1 MKVVSTERPNP
12 LDPPKQETQN
22 AERLHGLVRLSDER
36 GISQNVL
43 AAAGIT
49 RTTEGDRADW
59 WTIPYPHRLGTW
71 KLRYRNPHPGG
82 RPKYLDDP
90 GATTHLYNPGLL
102 GPGEDEVWF
111 CEGEFDTLAAIDQGY
126 KAIGIHGAGNVPEE
140 GKESQ
145 HFKKAWT
152 VLFEDTLC
160 IVAFDN
166 DDAGRHAG
174 RKLARGLDGV
184 VFDRWH
190 RDYNDLNEWHKAD
203 PEGLAEAMAAFSQG
217 ARKVRGMA

>member
-1 MKVVSTERPNP
+1 MKVVATEEKHEPREPEEA
-12 LDPPKQETQN
+12 DRRHDT
-22 AERLHGLVRLSDER
+22 LVLLSEER
-36 GISQNVL
+36 GIDPNVL
-43 AAAGIT
+43 AAAGIN
-49 RTTEGDRADW
+49 RQADGEHDGW
-59 WTIPYPHRLGTW
+59 WTIPYPNRLGTW
-71 KLRYRNPHPGG
+71 KQRYRNPHAGG

-90 GATTHLYNPGLL
+90 GAETHLYNPGLL

-126 KAIGIHGAGNVPEE
+126 KAIGIHGVGNVPEE
-140 GKESQ
+140 GQESK

-160 IVAFDN
+160 VVAFDN

-174 RKLARGLDGV
+174 RKLARGLEGV
-184 VFDRWH
+184 VFDKWH

-203 PEGLAEAMAAFSQG
+203 PDGLGEAMAAFSLE
-217 ARKVRGMA
+217 ARKIRGMA